1 MEMEAL
7 HEVQAAALL
16 GYRRMSEFRRAVRQG
31 VVPAPDRF
39 LRKGRRDPIWSRVR
53 LEAWL
58 NGAEDAVSETDEA
71 LEAIRRAQVGH
82 RAD

>member
-39 LRKGRRDPIWSRVR
+39 LRKGRRDPVWSRSR

-58 NGAEDAVSETDEA
+58 KGDLTALSQSEEAE
-71 LEAIRRAQVGH
+71 EAIRRAQLGH
-82 RAD
+82 CAR